1 MMTRKVLI
9 LKGSPRPNGNSSFL
23 ANQVQAGASAAG
35 SAVESFTLHD
45 MDIRPCEACN
55 ECLAANGVC
64 IQSDDMQV
72 LYPKI
77 AQADALVVA
86 SPVYWYSISA
96 QLKLVIDRW
105 YTFEANRYEV
115 WPGKQAGIIMSYNAG
130 GHDAIRL
137 LETIFRYLGMKTVGV
152 IHGVGR
158 QQNSVAQ
165 HPLKEEA
172 YQLGLQ
178 LGSGK

>member
-1 MMTRKVLI
+1 MSRKVLI

-23 ANQVQAGASAAG
+23 ADQVLAGAMNAG
-35 SAVESFTLHD
+35 AAVESFALHD

-64 IQSDDMQV
+64 VQSDDMQI

-105 YTFEANRYEV
+105 YAFEAQRDEV

-130 GHDAIRL
+130 GHDAIQL
-137 LETIFRYLGMKTVGV
+137 LETIFRYLGMNTVGV
-152 IHGVGR
+152 IHGIG
-158 QQNSVAQ
+158 QQLGSVTK

-172 YQLGLQ
+172 YQLGLH